1 MAVIKLAET
10 GYHLIP
16 EGTYVWTITNAT
28 YDDKFNKVTVEF
40 VNEKGEKMLN
50 KYTLSNNGGA
60 KAFSFLAKT
69 ALNNFSAVELDPT
82 ALVGKKLIGDIEHSE
97 VESTTKEGEMMKFA
111 NLRNFKVYEEKEAPK
126 AKATST
132 TEDLM
137 SLLS

>member
-1 MAVIKLAET
+1 MKTIIAEKPSVARE
-10 GYHLIP
+10 I
-16 EGTYVWTITNAT
+16 AR
-28 YDDKFNKVTVEF
+28 
-40 VNEKGEKMLN
+40 
-50 KYTLSNNGGA
+50 SNNGGA

-111 NLRNFKVYEEKEAPK
+111 NLRNFKVYEETPK
-126 AKATST
+126 AKAAST